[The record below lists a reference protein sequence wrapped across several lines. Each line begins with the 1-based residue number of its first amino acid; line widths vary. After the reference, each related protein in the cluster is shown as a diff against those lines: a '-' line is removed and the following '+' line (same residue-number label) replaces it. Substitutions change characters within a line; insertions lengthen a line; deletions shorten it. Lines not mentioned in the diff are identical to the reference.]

1 MQALPAEQDFKVETR
16 DEGGAGWVWVV
27 SECGW
32 PPLSGRA
39 PSHGAAQ
46 RTGAFACSVVQ
57 AFGRI
62 GRRRF

>member
-1 MQALPAEQDFKVETR
+1 MQVLPAEHELQVETR
-16 DEGGAGWVWVV
+16 DDGAGWVWVV

-46 RTGAFACSVVQ
+46 RTGAFASSVVQ
-57 AFGRI
+57 ALARI
-62 GRRRF
+62 GQRRF

>member
-1 MQALPAEQDFKVETR
+1 MPALPTEPPFKVEAR
-16 DEGGAGWVWVV
+16 DEGGGWTWVV

-39 PSHGAAQ
+39 PSPSSAQ
-46 RTGAFACSVVQ
+46 RTAAFASSVAQ
-57 AFGRI
+57 AFDRI